1 MNKNFKKK
9 NYKSQAQQTR
19 LNKHATLSGKVEL
32 KSEEFLQ
39 ELLDEKDSPLILV
52 LDCIQDPHNFGACLR
67 SADGAGVD
75 AVIVPKDKAAPVT
88 PAVISVSCG
97 GAENVPIVQVT
108 NLARSLKTLQNNNV
122 WLVGTTDHAT
132 QSLYETDLTGGIA
145 IVMGAEGKGMRRLT
159 EEACDFLVNL
169 PMKGKVECLNVSVA
183 TGICLY
189 EAVRQRN

>member
-1 MNKNFKKK
+1 MNKNFHKKP
-9 NYKSQAQQTR
+9 NKSHSQQTR
-19 LNKHATLSGKVEL
+19 SNKHSRTSGGVEL
-32 KSEEFLQ
+32 KNEEFLVK
-39 ELLDEKDSPLILV
+39 LLAEKENPLILV

-75 AVIVPKDKAAPVT
+75 AVIIPKDKSAPVT
-88 PAVISVSCG
+88 QAVISVSCG
-97 GAENVPIVQVT
+97 AAENIPIVQVT
-108 NLARSLKTLQNNNV
+108 NLARSLKILQENHV

-132 QSLYETDLTGGIA
+132 KSLYETDLTGGIA

-159 EEACDFLVNL
+159 EEACDFLVTL